1 MAGDSFCLRQS
12 CPCPR
17 CSGRLGAGIETVMR
31 KKKDKIKAA
40 ASVASGALPAEALEQ
55 SFPSIRLPIHPPY
68 PPAEAKSVAE
78 IPSGEGWLYEPKW
91 DGFRCLA
98 FRSGKTVALQSKAGQ
113 PLGRYFPELVEAL
126 ASLGADKFVLDGEIV
141 VEDDGQL
148 SFDDLLLRIHP
159 AESRIRRLARET
171 PCTFL
176 VFDLLVADGK
186 SLLKLPLSQRKRELR
201 RWLTTAGK
209 NKRLRASPFSEDI
222 HQAARWMKNL

>member
-78 IPSGEGWLYEPKW
+78 IPSGEGWLDIFQNLSPL
-91 DGFRCLA
+91 FATCRT
-98 FRSGKTVALQSKAGQ
+98 RALCSMAR
-113 PLGRYFPELVEAL
+113 LSSSLV
-126 ASLGADKFVLDGEIV
+126 SNF
-141 VEDDGQL
+141 
-148 SFDDLLLRIHP
+148 LLMI
-159 AESRIRRLARET
+159 
-171 PCTFL
+171 C
-176 VFDLLVADGK
+176 
-186 SLLKLPLSQRKRELR
+186 
-201 RWLTTAGK
+201 
-209 NKRLRASPFSEDI
+209 
-222 HQAARWMKNL
+222 